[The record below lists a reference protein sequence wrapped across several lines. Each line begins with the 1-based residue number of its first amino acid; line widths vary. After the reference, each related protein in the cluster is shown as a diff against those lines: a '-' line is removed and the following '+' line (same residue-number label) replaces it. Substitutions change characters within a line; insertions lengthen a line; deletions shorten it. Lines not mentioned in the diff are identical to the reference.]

1 MLRMRGEWH
10 GLQYGTHDSYQFHT
24 TKSIFQLNVNRNVFL
39 QITSPIICTTH
50 SCKAGKR
57 TVSYDNLVCIMKAI
71 LVFVVFQRASSEE
84 ELQ

>member
-10 GLQYGTHDSYQFHT
+10 GLQYGTHGSYQFL
-24 TKSIFQLNVNRNVFL
+24 SIFQLNVNRNVFL